1 MKQLLHILDQVPEF
15 QQLLDALDAGRSPA
29 AVSGLSPVHRAHFA
43 AGIRRHWDCPEDKV
57 CDDE

>member
-43 AGIRRHWDCPEDKV
+43 AGIRRHWDCPV
-57 CDDE
+57 VMV